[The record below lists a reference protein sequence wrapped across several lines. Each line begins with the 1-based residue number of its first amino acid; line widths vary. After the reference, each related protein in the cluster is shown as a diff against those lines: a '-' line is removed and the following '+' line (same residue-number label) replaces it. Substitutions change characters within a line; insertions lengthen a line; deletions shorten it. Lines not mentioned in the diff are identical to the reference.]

1 MAPETPLTSPWNTAL
16 RGSSD
21 GVMENHMKTRPTAVP
36 VKV

>member
-1 MAPETPLTSPWNTAL
+1 MAPETPLTEPRNSAP

-21 GVMENHMKTRPTAVP
+21 GVMENQMKIRPTAVP

>member
-1 MAPETPLTSPWNTAL
+1 MAPEMPLTKPWNNAP

-21 GVMENHMKTRPTAVP
+21 GVMENQMKIRPTAVP

>member
-1 MAPETPLTSPWNTAL
+1 MAPETPLTRAWNNAP

-21 GVMENHMKTRPTAVP
+21 GVRENQMKIRPTAVP